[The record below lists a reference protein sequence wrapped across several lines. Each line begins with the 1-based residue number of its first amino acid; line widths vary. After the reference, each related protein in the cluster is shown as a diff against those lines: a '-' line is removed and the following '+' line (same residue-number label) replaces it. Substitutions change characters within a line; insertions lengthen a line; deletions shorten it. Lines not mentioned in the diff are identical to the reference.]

1 MHLDVTRQGRRHHFF
16 GLDYFWKKF
25 LTEMFQIGN
34 KIVSEEIM
42 DNDFVCNLNACKGA
56 CCVDGE
62 YGAPLENEETE
73 ILKDIFDKVKPF
85 LRPEGIEAIKQQGTF
100 VKGEDGEWETPLVN
114 KSECAYVIFSDSGV
128 AKCGLEEAY
137 NAGATDWKKPI
148 SCHLYPIRTREHS
161 EFTAVN
167 YHKWEICDPACSLG
181 NELQVPIYK
190 FVKEALIRKFGESWY
205 QELELVAQERTKL

>member
-1 MHLDVTRQGRRHHFF
+1 MLLLHVENINFSVSVIF
-16 GLDYFWKKF
+16 GKNLW
-25 LTEMFQIGN
+25 LTMFQIGN

-62 YGAPLENEETE
+62 YGAPLENEETQ

-85 LRPEGIEAIKQQGTF
+85 LRPEGIEAIEQQGTF

-148 SCHLYPIRTREHS
+148 SCHLYPIRTREYS